1 MIYAGCKQKLLKGKL
16 KLRHVQ
22 KLPVESVEQVAPLLL
37 HYHYLY
43 KLSESEV
50 SKVQP

>member
-1 MIYAGCKQKLLKGKL
+1 MIYAGCKQKLLKSKL
-16 KLRHVQ
+16 KLRHVE

-37 HYHYLY
+37 HFLY
-43 KLSESEV
+43 RLSESEV